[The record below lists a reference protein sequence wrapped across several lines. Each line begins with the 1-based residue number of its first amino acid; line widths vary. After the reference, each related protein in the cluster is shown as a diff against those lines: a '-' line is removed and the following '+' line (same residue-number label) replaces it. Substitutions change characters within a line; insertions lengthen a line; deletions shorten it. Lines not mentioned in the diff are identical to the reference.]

1 MPKMGPR
8 EQLTCLNKEKIM
20 VNTLFD
26 TVWRD
31 ISPFAVGFDRTF
43 DSLSIMANSKS
54 QNINYPPYNIRK
66 VSDEKYTIEL
76 AIAGFDEEDIDV
88 EVQGETLTISGK
100 RPSEASEGLVH
111 QGLATRNFVRKFVV
125 SDDIEVKGA
134 ALSNGMLYIGMERFI
149 PEHRKPKKIKLTTK
163 KKLLG

>member
-1 MPKMGPR
+1 
-8 EQLTCLNKEKIM
+8 M

-43 DSLSIMANSKS
+43 DALSIMANSKS
-54 QNINYPPYNIRK
+54 QSVNYPPYNIRK
-66 VSDEKYTIEL
+66 VSDEQYTIEL
-76 AIAGFDEEDIDV
+76 AVAGFEEEHVDV

-100 RPSEASEGLVH
+100 RPNEASEGLVH
-111 QGLATRNFVRKFVV
+111 QGLASRNFVRKFVL
-125 SDDIEVKGA
+125 SDDIQVKGA

-149 PEHRKPKKIKLTTK
+149 PEDQKPKKINLTSK
-163 KKLLG
+163 KNLLG

>member
-1 MPKMGPR
+1 MPKMGSH

-111 QGLATRNFVRKFVV
+111 QGLASRNFVRKFVV
-125 SDDIEVKGA
+125 SDDIEVKHA
-134 ALSNGMLYIGMERFI
+134 DLIDGMLTIELEKIFPEGKEPREIPIGTF
-149 PEHRKPKKIKLTTK
+149 K
-163 KKLLG
+163 G